1 MSVTEIS
8 QLPLLEKLQ
17 IMEVIWEG
25 LRQRADGMDVSAA
38 ERELLDDR
46 RQRVANGQAKILN
59 WDAVKD
65 SIGRV

>member
-46 RQRVANGQAKILN
+46 RQRVANGQAMILD

>member
-17 IMEVIWEG
+17 IMEVIWED
-25 LRQRADGMDVSAA
+25 LRQRAEGMGVSAA
-38 ERELLDDR
+38 ERELLDNR
-46 RQRVANGQAKILN
+46 RQRVANGQARILD

-65 SIGRV
+65 SIGKV